1 MSIAPTTYAIRV
13 EGHLD
18 GHWSARL
25 GGLDMTRGDD
35 GAIKIS
41 SSNHHAE
48 MPRTASGVV
57 GSSCHD
63 QTFMSSPGGMRP
75 CRSTPRS

>member
-41 SSNHHAE
+41 SQ
-48 MPRTASGVV
+48 
-57 GSSCHD
+57 D
-63 QTFMSSPGGMRP
+63 QTFMSSSGGMRP